1 MFLMILW
8 IQAQMGCLAVGW
20 GRAGLSAGS
29 KTQTYQKTIRNKGK
43 KKSVTRIKGAKSL
56 PPWGKGYTTY
66 SWLGSGI
73 GRQYGHHK
81 VIDTLHAA
89 FASLS
94 KTSKTTYV
102 VAEIGWPDGRPL
114 EGHTSHKNGMKVD
127 ILTPM
132 RHVKTREPRQ
142 LPSHIFNLWGY
153 CWSISPKTHRV
164 VGTEW
169 EIQPEYI
176 SSKRLLKK
184 ASKKRCPTTK
194 QDLKMEV
201 DFDAIRDLIV
211 AVRKEA
217 PKHGL
222 VLSSVIIDQS
232 FIPKVGKTGAVLTP
246 KAWIRHDEHLH
257 FSFRHR

>member
-1 MFLMILW
+1 MILMMIW
-8 IQAQMGCLAVGW
+8 LQTQLGCLVVGW
-20 GRAGLSAGS
+20 GRAGVSGGA
-29 KTQTYQKTIRNKGK
+29 KTQSFQKKIGKKGK
-43 KKSVTRIKGAKSL
+43 KKTVDRIRGAKSL

-81 VIDTLHAA
+81 VIDTLLDS
-89 FASLS
+89 FSFLS
-94 KTSKTTYV
+94 TQSKTTYV

-114 EGHTSHKNGMKVD
+114 EGHTSHKIGLKVD

-132 RHVKTREPRQ
+132 RDVKSKKPRQ

-153 CWSISPKTHRV
+153 CWSISPKTHRL
-164 VGTEW
+164 VGKKW

-201 DFDAIRDLIV
+201 DFAAIRSLVI
-211 AVRKEA
+211 AVKKEA

-222 VLSSVIIDQS
+222 VLSSVIIDKS
-232 FIPKVGKTGAVLTP
+232 FIAKVGKTGVKLTAE
-246 KAWIRHDEHLH
+246 AWIRHDEHLH
-257 FSFRHR
+257 FSFSHR